1 MKKIAL
7 ITGASS
13 GIGKEFTVQIS
24 KRYQKLDEIWLIAR
38 RKERLAL
45 LEKEISIPI
54 KIIELDLTKQ
64 EGMRSIKELLYK
76 EQPQIRF
83 LINCAGFGKV
93 GEVTRMKEEEQ
104 LDMIRLNC
112 IALTFLSKECIKYM
126 KGGSH
131 IVNMGSIASF
141 FPVFHFAVYA
151 ATKAYVLSFSRALR
165 FELNK
170 RDISVTTVCPGP
182 VNTEFFHVAEK
193 TGYSAW
199 YKDCFLAQPQ
209 KVVAKALDDI
219 KRGREL
225 SIYKGEIYTLRVFS
239 KLFPHRFMLWAM
251 EWIETFFS
259 RKNQNN
265 L

>member
-13 GIGKEFTVQIS
+13 GIGKEFALQIS
-24 KRYQKLDEIWLIAR
+24 KCYQKLDEIWLIAR
-38 RKERLAL
+38 RKERLIQ
-45 LEKEISIPI
+45 LEEEISIPI
-54 KIIELDLTKQ
+54 KIIESDLTKQ
-64 EGMRSIKELLYK
+64 EEIQSIKELLYK

-83 LINCAGFGKV
+83 LVNCAGFGKV

-126 KGGSH
+126 KSGSH

-141 FPVFHFAVYA
+141 FPVLHFAVYA

-165 FELNK
+165 SEIK
-170 RDISVTTVCPGP
+170 RRGISVTTVCPGP
-182 VNTEFFHVAEK
+182 VNTDFFHIAEK
-193 TGYSAW
+193 TGYQAW

-209 KVVAKALDDI
+209 KVVEKALDDI
-219 KRGREL
+219 KKGREL
-225 SIYKGEIYTLRVFS
+225 SIYRGEIRTLRVFA
-239 KLFPHRFMLWAM
+239 KLFPHRFILWGM
-251 EWIETFFS
+251 EWIENFS
-259 RKNQNN
+259 KRKNQNN